1 MELQSSSKHK
11 NVLPVSRSL
20 LHGNMA
26 MATQNLYESLRRAA
40 QQLAVDLQV
49 DLYSSGLTT
58 TLRRL
63 EQSLRDLSA
72 FLHPHHGLLMT
83 LKRSLMLCY
92 SQAKQGTLGRAELER
107 MKTIALVCNASGREK
122 VL

>member
-1 MELQSSSKHK
+1 MAASKLAK
-11 NVLPVSRSL
+11 RILP
-20 LHGNMA
+20 
-26 MATQNLYESLRRAA
+26 RRAA
-40 QQLAVDLQV
+40 QQLALDLQV

-107 MKTIALVCNASGREK
+107 MKNIAMVRNSCTKKNCY
-122 VL
+122 VFY

>member
-1 MELQSSSKHK
+1 MAA
-11 NVLPVSRSL
+11 PSL
-20 LHGNMA
+20 LIG
-26 MATQNLYESLRRAA
+26 SLIRRAA
-40 QQLAVDLQV
+40 QQLALDLQV
-49 DLYSSGLTT
+49 DLYSPGLTT

-107 MKTIALVCNASGREK
+107 MKNIAMVRNSCTK
-122 VL
+122 KIHYKFY